1 MAVVTSGIIFAD
13 LFINSKSDFV
23 KYFTTYFEQNAAS
36 IDTAI
41 QELENVLNSIQTKSL
56 DKAHA
61 EAFHRAWKNF
71 QQVVL
76 LNTKDLELIVG
87 YRAPCTTNVQFSNVI
102 NMSDVTENTN
112 LIKTGSDAVRQAMKW
127 AEQSEKA
134 QKAEKALQSHLNGF
148 INTLYSKLSES
159 EKDILI
165 KQNFNAIP
173 NRWKKHHLGTI
184 LDGKR
189 WQEVFYEQYYAGQGL
204 GKAYDAY
211 MNHVA
216 NHHTALYNYLASG
229 GTSNTGDIPNMRH
242 SVYTEEGGAGGHFP
256 ILLNESLNT
265 TGWYTGGDI
274 VIVDPQTMEVVY
286 NIQLKTTQDG
296 VTKKGKE
303 KTPKNFDIAIAKL
316 KVFINGGTI
325 KVGNNVSTFGPL
337 SKLPANE
344 KAERLFDLLQTSV
357 SNYGAFN
364 NAVQET
370 INDIVQKG
378 ISEKAQKINIILKF

>member
-1 MAVVTSGIIFAD
+1 MAVSTGGIIFAD
-13 LFINSKSDFV
+13 LFINSKADFV
-23 KYFTTYFEQNAAS
+23 QYFTAYFEQNKTAINA
-36 IDTAI
+36 AI
-41 QELENVLNSIQTKSL
+41 QELETVLNNIKTKSL
-56 DKAHA
+56 NKENA
-61 EAFHRAWKNF
+61 EAFHKAWKNF

-87 YRAPCTTNVQFSNVI
+87 YRAPGSTSVEFSRIV
-102 NMSDVTENTN
+102 NMADATENTN
-112 LIKTGSDAVRQAMKW
+112 LIRTGNEAVKQAMRW

-148 INTLYSKLSES
+148 IGTLYSKLSET
-159 EKDILI
+159 EKDALI
-165 KQNFNAIP
+165 KQNFDAIP
-173 NRWKKHHLGTI
+173 NRWKKYNLGTV

-189 WQEVFYEQYYAGQGL
+189 WQEVFYEQYYSGQGL

-216 NHHTALYNYLASG
+216 NHHTALYSYLATSG
-229 GTSNTGDIPNMRH
+229 AANTGNIPNMRH
-242 SVYTEEGGAGGHFP
+242 SVYNEEGGAGGHFP
-256 ILLNESLNT
+256 VLLNESLNT

-274 VIVDPQTMEVVY
+274 VIVDPKTMEVVY

-325 KVGNNVSTFGPL
+325 KVGNNVSTLGPL

-344 KAERLFDLLQTSV
+344 KAERLFDLLYTNI
-357 SNYGAFN
+357 SNHNAFDGAL
-364 NAVQET
+364 QET
-370 INDIVQKG
+370 INTIVKQG
-378 ISEKAQKINIILKF
+378 ISAKAKNISITLQL